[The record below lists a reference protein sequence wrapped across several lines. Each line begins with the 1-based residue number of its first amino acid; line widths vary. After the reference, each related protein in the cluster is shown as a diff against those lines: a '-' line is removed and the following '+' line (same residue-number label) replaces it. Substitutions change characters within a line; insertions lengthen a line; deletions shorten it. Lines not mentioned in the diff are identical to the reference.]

1 MKFLHLLLPVLAI
14 FTAQSAGSQ
23 AVSLQAVSLQE
34 MPTGEYYYSSTSAG
48 RPQHVL
54 LRKAGRTVIG
64 IDLQAIED
72 PVCFRGWLEGDRI
85 VNTTWL
91 LPPYQPDARLRHTA
105 GVMLDL
111 ATYQSLSD
119 SPSDRDR
126 EALRSC
132 MNFFWR

>member
-1 MKFLHLLLPVLAI
+1 MKFLPLLLPVMAI
-14 FTAQSAGSQ
+14 LTVQSARSQ
-23 AVSLQAVSLQE
+23 VVSLQE
-34 MPTGEYYYSSTSAG
+34 KPTGEYYYESTGSG

-64 IDLQAIED
+64 VDLQAIGD

-85 VNTTWL
+85 VNATWL
-91 LPPYQPDARLRHTA
+91 LPLYQPDARLTHTE

-111 ATYQSLSD
+111 ASYRLV
-119 SPSDRDR
+119 SDRPSRSDQD
-126 EALRSC
+126 ALRSC

>member
-1 MKFLHLLLPVLAI
+1 MKFLPLLLPVMAI
-14 FTAQSAGSQ
+14 LTVQSARSQ
-23 AVSLQAVSLQE
+23 VVSLQE
-34 MPTGEYYYSSTSAG
+34 KPTGEYYYESTGSG

-64 IDLQAIED
+64 VDLQAIGD

-85 VNTTWL
+85 VNATWL
-91 LPPYQPDARLRHTA
+91 LPLYQPDARLTHTE

-111 ATYQSLSD
+111 ASYH
-119 SPSDRDR
+119 PVSDRPSAPDR

>member
-1 MKFLHLLLPVLAI
+1 MKFLPLLLPVLSI
-14 FTAQSAGSQ
+14 LTVQSARSQ

-34 MPTGEYYYSSTSAG
+34 RPTGEYYYESTGAG

-64 IDLQAIED
+64 VDLQAIGD

-85 VNTTWL
+85 VNATWL

-111 ATYQSLSD
+111 ASYR
-119 SPSDRDR
+119 PVSDRASEPERD
-126 EALRSC
+126 ALRSC

>member
-1 MKFLHLLLPVLAI
+1 MKFLPLLLPVMAI
-14 FTAQSAGSQ
+14 LTVQSARSQ
-23 AVSLQAVSLQE
+23 VVSLQE
-34 MPTGEYYYSSTSAG
+34 KPTGEYYYESTGSG

-64 IDLQAIED
+64 VDLQAIGD

-85 VNTTWL
+85 VNATWL
-91 LPPYQPDARLRHTA
+91 LPPYQPDARLTHTE

-111 ATYQSLSD
+111 ASYH
-119 SPSDRDR
+119 PVSDRPSAPDR